1 MERLD
6 RQLEFIAEAGQLKGV
21 QRQTM
26 LTDPARRE
34 NSAEH
39 SWHLTVMAIALAEY
53 APAGT
58 DLARVAAMLAVHD
71 LVEIDAGDLF
81 VYAGDA
87 AQARQRAAEKAAAD
101 RIFGLLPPDQ
111 ARWFGQ
117 LWDEF
122 EERRSPEARF
132 ARALDRLAPML
143 ENVKARGGTWR
154 ERGVSAEQVLE
165 KVALIEEGSAELGQ
179 FARSMIVRAV
189 HDGILAPPAPASGS
203 GGCGD
208 AAGLP
213 SAGI

>member
-6 RQLEFIAEAGQLKGV
+6 RQLEFITEAGRLKSV

-26 LTDPARRE
+26 LTDPVRRE

-39 SWHLTVMAIALAEY
+39 SWHLTVMAMALAEY

-71 LVEIDAGDLF
+71 MVEVDAGDLF

-87 AQARQRAAEKAAAD
+87 DQARQRAAERAAAD

-111 ARWFGQ
+111 AHGLRR

-122 EERRSPEARF
+122 EERQSLEARF

-143 ENVKARGGTWR
+143 ENVKAGGGTWR
-154 ERGVSAEQVLE
+154 EHSVSAEEVLE
-165 KVALIEEGSAELGQ
+165 KVALIEQGSPELGR
-179 FARSMIVRAV
+179 FARSMIGRAV
-189 HDGILAPPAPASGS
+189 RDGILASNAAASEAGKS
-203 GGCGD
+203 AD
-208 AAGLP
+208 AATLP